1 MIVSPLSY
9 PIPNLPSKPNLPRKE
24 VGSHAANFSIFHLD
38 CLLAAVVLCNP
49 QESSRD
55 RLLHRRDGDMN
66 HPFSLEN
73 FATTFSQHI
82 KLHILEKELFP

>member
-1 MIVSPLSY
+1 MTVSPLSY

-24 VGSHAANFSIFHLD
+24 VGSHVANFSIFHSD
-38 CLLAAVVLCNP
+38 CLLAVVVLCNP

-73 FATTFSQHI
+73 FATTFSQLT
-82 KLHILEKELFP
+82 KVHILEKELFP